1 MDRPNRS
8 STLDWVA
15 GHDPL
20 HVVPLA
26 DPVVEALGYD
36 PRSAY
41 PELFW
46 LPILGPSTLWTL
58 RRVAAGFDAH
68 PEGFDL
74 PLSRLGGELGLTGGV
89 TRNGP
94 TARTINRLV
103 DFDMARVVGDA
114 LAVRRKLPPLTRR
127 HVLRL
132 PTHLAERHQALLE
145 AALRSQRRDRAAPV
159 VALHR

>member
-1 MDRPNRS
+1 MDRSNRTA
-8 STLDWVA
+8 TLDWVA
-15 GHDPL
+15 AHDPL

-26 DPVVEALGYD
+26 DPVVEALGHD
-36 PRSAY
+36 PRSTY

-58 RRVAAGFDAH
+58 RRIAAGFDAR

-74 PLSRLGGELGLTGGV
+74 PLARLGGEIGLTGGV

-94 TARTINRLV
+94 TARTISRLV
-103 DFDMARVVGDA
+103 DFDMARIGADS
-114 LAVRRKLPPLTRR
+114 LEVRRKLPPLARR

-132 PTHLAERHQALLE
+132 PEHLAERHRMLLE
-145 AALRSQRRDRAAPV
+145 AALQRPERVAPV
-159 VALHR
+159 VALRR